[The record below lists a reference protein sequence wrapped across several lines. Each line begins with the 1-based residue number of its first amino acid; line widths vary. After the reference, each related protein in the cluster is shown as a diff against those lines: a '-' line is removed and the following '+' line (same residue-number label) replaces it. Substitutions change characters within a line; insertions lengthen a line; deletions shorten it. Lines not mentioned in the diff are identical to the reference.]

1 MSSEAAKSVK
11 FLIHPP
17 CTDITYIQLLTL
29 TDNKTALMYKNK
41 SKNEVFVQSSSWFWL
56 LQQFST
62 QLQKTHKNLYS
73 ISSGSLFGFSNTCYK
88 RNLRLRS
95 ILQVSS
101 CQRVLFFMLFGH
113 MWIASSFTIQSRYTG
128 HYLPTLAEMS
138 LQVRKER
145 DLTLSLSL
153 FFFYWYKRWKLKKK
167 FFFKKRRF

>member
-62 QLQKTHKNLYS
+62 QLQKKHTKTFTVFHLVLCSALATHATN
-73 ISSGSLFGFSNTCYK
+73 G
-88 RNLRLRS
+88 
-95 ILQVSS
+95 
-101 CQRVLFFMLFGH
+101 
-113 MWIASSFTIQSRYTG
+113 AS
-128 HYLPTLAEMS
+128 
-138 LQVRKER
+138 
-145 DLTLSLSL
+145 D
-153 FFFYWYKRWKLKKK
+153 
-167 FFFKKRRF
+167 

>member
-1 MSSEAAKSVK
+1 MSSEAAKSIK

-88 RNLRLRS
+88 RSLRLRS

-101 CQRVLFFMLFGH
+101 CQRVLLCAFLYVVWTHVDRFFLH
-113 MWIASSFTIQSRYTG
+113 NTIQVHR
-128 HYLPTLAEMS
+128 S
-138 LQVRKER
+138 LSANTCR
-145 DLTLSLSL
+145 DEPAGEKRAGLNSLSLSL
-153 FFFYWYKRWKLKKK
+153 FFFYWYKRWKLKIK
-167 FFFKKRRF
+167 

>member
-11 FLIHPP
+11 FLTHPP
-17 CTDITYIQLLTL
+17 CAYHTGTDITYIQLL

-88 RNLRLRS
+88 RSLRLRS

-101 CQRVLFFMLFGH
+101 CQRVLLCAFLYVVWTHVDLFFLH
-113 MWIASSFTIQSRYTG
+113 NTIQVHR
-128 HYLPTLAEMS
+128 
-138 LQVRKER
+138 
-145 DLTLSLSL
+145 SLSANTCRDEPL
-153 FFFYWYKRWKLKKK
+153 WRASLVM
-167 FFFKKRRF
+167 RLM